1 MSETEAPSLADE
13 RRRVLKEFL
22 SKKAMEIHVEDS
34 APTAQ
39 NPKEPSRIVQ
49 VNADGS
55 IKPTVQPESENIT
68 FRAFPD
74 GSFCKFT
81 GIPQKPG
88 YLAICLN
95 TAAPGQADVLHQVGI
110 VKQRAVA
117 DLICESINFY
127 THWRTV
133 EEKAKEEALDEANET
148 VVDIARLD
156 DDGATPTPEPE
167 TPQQP
172 PA

>member
-1 MSETEAPSLADE
+1 MSETVNPNPSLADE

-22 SKKAMEIHVEDS
+22 SKKAMEIHIEDS
-34 APTAQ
+34 APTPEK
-39 NPKEPSRIVQ
+39 PKEPSRIVQ

-55 IKPTVQPESENIT
+55 VKPTVQPESENIT

-95 TAAPGQADVLHQVGI
+95 TAAPGQADILHQVGI

-127 THWRTV
+127 THWRSV
-133 EEKAKEEALDEANET
+133 EEKAKEEALEEVNET
-148 VVDIARLD
+148 AVDIARLD
-156 DDGATPTPEPE
+156 DDGAPATPTPEPA
-167 TPQQP
+167 Q
-172 PA
+172 